1 MPTSIY
7 SLNYDILLE
16 IFHQLSLHAISGPYS
31 FERSRERVSVAER
44 VIRRQTLAGAALV
57 CRAFADP
64 ASKVLWS
71 AYFNGNM
78 RILLELLSVCK
89 KIPEGNRRKVYVSQH
104 STRLSSPSTRNKTGL
119 WSLSTAIF
127 LLRSGLFS

>member
-16 IFHQLSLHAISGPYS
+16 IFHELSLHAISGPYS
-31 FERSRERVSVAER
+31 FERRERVSVAER

-64 ASKVLWS
+64 ATKVLWS
-71 AYFNGNM
+71 SYFNGNM

-89 KIPEGNRRKVYVSQH
+89 KIPNENRRGKVYVSQH
-104 STRLSSPSTRNKTGL
+104 STRHSRPSTLTMTGL
-119 WSLSTAIF
+119 
-127 LLRSGLFS
+127 